1 MKRLLLSGLFIFSA
15 VFTFGQTTYYWV
27 GGTAAATGITT
38 GANWN
43 TSIDGLGSSR
53 PSSTGAT
60 DILIFDGTN
69 LGGTTP
75 ATGPATILANSS
87 ITCAQIKIT
96 NNAVINFSRPTSGTS
111 TITVSGTTGD
121 DFVVDAGSAFN
132 VPITTSG
139 SIRFAMGAVNTGRV
153 SGTMSIVSGQQFRFD
168 NTTGGA
174 SGAFVFTNGSS
185 FTTNIT
191 SASSSYAFGSGTQS
205 AEKWVVFE
213 DGAHLYYE
221 GGYSPMGGTANY
233 SAIDFKPGSVWHHRA
248 NNGTGSFLNR
258 KSFGN
263 IIVENNATLTAD
275 GPVYRINNLTVT
287 AGATFLNTLSGQT
300 AIMGNLQA
308 DGTFSTPSG
317 ANNEVILAGNST
329 QTISGSGTI
338 NVANLL
344 IADNANVV
352 MNRNVI
358 ADQGVIVN
366 GKLNFNNNQLT
377 GAGAFTATGIA
388 VPGSGTANTV
398 AGSYVLR
405 GVTGISS
412 TARGQTLTGAGLAP
426 NTILIAFSA
435 TSDSVFISQPATATA
450 TAVAISSS
458 TAGATLETANANG
471 FDPANGSA
479 ALSGNK
485 VYDDSINYV
494 INTATTVPFGIS
506 TGSTATS
513 VHTGSVI
520 VNAPVTVNSG
530 VTINEFLTLNGKM
543 TLRPGDTVRILSGAV
558 IDGNPGTANYIA
570 TDYTSPGGLQSVLR
584 YDNITGTVLLP
595 IGTVNYYLPATV
607 TPVNVSDVTAAVFEG
622 ITTTGTITGT
632 PLTPTQRQTV
642 VNAVWNLT
650 RLSGTGNADL
660 QLGWNTSLEGSSFTT
675 LPSTDI
681 GLIINNGSSWSLP
694 NGTGDNTAN
703 TVLATITAF
712 GSFGAGAI
720 PPTQPFLFNP
730 LPEKVY
736 GNPDFNGGAT
746 SLNTTQP
753 IIYSS
758 SNPSVATIVNGDIH
772 ITGAG
777 TADIT
782 ASQASDGFYA
792 AASVTRT
799 LTVNKAALTITA
811 DNKLKFEGQVNPVLT
826 ATYDGFVL
834 NETPAALLT
843 PAVIST
849 TAVTSSAPGSYPITV
864 TGATSDNYTISFV
877 SGVMTVQPKTNQ
889 TITFNAIP
897 VKTYGNADFPVG
909 ATSTN
914 TTIPLTYSSSNTS
927 VAIIVGNTIRIT
939 GAGTAIITVSQ
950 AGNAGYFPAAD
961 VQRTLTVNKVNLTV
975 RVMDTTRL
983 QGQANPVF
991 RVTYTGFVLGET
1003 ETNLSTIPVI
1013 STTAETQSAPGY
1025 YTLTPG
1031 GGVSQNYNF
1040 IYVAGRLTIYPP
1052 GGNSGQ
1058 YINAFMSGSA
1068 TLTVRV
1074 FTTEPALGDIV
1085 LWDMSGKPLARKN
1098 LYMAPGFSNADL
1110 SVALLPSGMYV
1121 VTVKGDGVNL
1131 RKTIVIIK

>member
-15 VFTFGQTTYYWV
+15 MFAVCQTTYYWV

-60 DILIFDGTN
+60 DILVFDGTN

-75 ATGPATILANSS
+75 ATGPAIILANSS
-87 ITCAQIKIT
+87 ITCAQVKVT
-96 NNAVINFSRPTSGTS
+96 NNAFINFVRATSGTS
-111 TITVSGTTGD
+111 TITVSGGTGD
-121 DFVVDAGSAFN
+121 DFVVDAGSTFA
-132 VPITTSG
+132 VPATTAG
-139 SIRFAMGAVNTGRV
+139 SMRFAMAATCTGRV
-153 SGTMSIVSGQQFRFD
+153 NGTVSIISGQQFRFD
-168 NTTGGA
+168 NTT
-174 SGAFVFTNGSS
+174 SGLSNAFVFGSGSS

-221 GGYSPMGGTANY
+221 GGYSPMGGTTAY

-248 NNGTGSFLNR
+248 NNGLGSFLSR
-258 KSFGN
+258 KSFGH
-263 IIVENNATLTAD
+263 ISVENNATLTAD

-287 AGATFLNTLSGQT
+287 AGATFLNSLSGQT
-300 AIMGNLQA
+300 AILGNLQV
-308 DGTFSTPSG
+308 DGTFSTPAG
-317 ANNEVILAGNST
+317 ANNEVILAGNTT
-329 QTISGSGTI
+329 QTISGTGTI

-344 IADNANVV
+344 ISDNANVV
-352 MNRNVI
+352 LSRNVI

-366 GKLNFNNNQLT
+366 GKLNFNTNQLT
-377 GAGAFTATGIA
+377 GAATFTASGIA
-388 VPGSGTANTV
+388 VPGAGTANTV

-412 TARGQTLTGAGLAP
+412 AARGQTLTGPGLAP
-426 NTILIAFSA
+426 NTVLIAFSA
-435 TSDSVFISQPATATA
+435 TSDSVFVSQPATATA
-450 TAVAISSS
+450 TAVAISSN
-458 TAGATLETANANG
+458 TAGATLETANTNG
-471 FDPANGSA
+471 FNPVNGSA

-485 VYDDSINYV
+485 VYNDSINYI
-494 INTATTVPFGIS
+494 INAATTVPFGIS

-513 VHTGSVI
+513 VHTGSVVI
-520 VNAPVTVNSG
+520 NAPVTVNSG

-543 TLRPGDTVRILSGAV
+543 ILRAGDTVRILTGAL
-558 IDGNPGTANYIA
+558 INGTPGATNYIA
-570 TDYTSPGGLQSVLR
+570 TDYTLPGGLQSLLR
-584 YDNITGTVLLP
+584 YDNVTGTVLLP

-607 TPVNVSDVTAAVFEG
+607 TPVNASAVTAAVFEG
-622 ITTTGTITGT
+622 ITSTGTITGT
-632 PLTPTQRQTV
+632 ALTPAQRQTV
-642 VNAVWNLT
+642 VNAVWNIN
-650 RLSGTGNADL
+650 RLSGAGNADL
-660 QLGWNTSLEGSSFTT
+660 QLGWDVALEGSSFTT

-694 NGTGDNTAN
+694 NGTGDNSAN
-703 TVLATITAF
+703 TVLATISAF

-730 LPEKVY
+730 LPDKVY

-753 IIYSS
+753 IIYTS
-758 SNPSVATIVNGDIH
+758 SNPAVATIVSGDIH

-782 ASQASDGFYA
+782 ASQASDGFYP

-799 LTVNKAALTITA
+799 LTVSKAALTITA

-826 ATYDGFVL
+826 ATYTGFVL
-834 NETPAALLT
+834 GETPTALLT
-843 PAVIST
+843 PAVLAT
-849 TAVTSSAPGSYPITV
+849 TAVTASAPGTYPITV
-864 TGATSDNYTISFV
+864 SGATSNNYTITFV
-877 SGVMTVQPKTNQ
+877 PGVMTVQPKTNQ
-889 TITFNAIP
+889 TITFNTIP

-914 TTIPLTYSSSNTS
+914 NTIPLTYSSSNTS
-927 VAIIVGNTIRIT
+927 VAVIVGNTIRIT
-939 GAGTAIITVSQ
+939 GAGTAVITVSQ
-950 AGNAGYFPAAD
+950 AGNEGYFPAAD
-961 VQRTLTVNKVNLTV
+961 VQRTLTVNKVNLTI
-975 RVMDTTRL
+975 RVMDTTKV

-1003 ETNLSTIPVI
+1003 VANLTTAPAIA
-1013 STTAETQSAPGY
+1013 TTAETVSAPGY

-1031 GGVSQNYNF
+1031 GAVSQNYNF
-1040 IYVAGRLTIYPP
+1040 IYVTGRLTIYPP
-1052 GGNSGQ
+1052 GGNTGQ
-1058 YINAFMSGSA
+1058 YINAFMSGSG

-1098 LYMAPGFSNADL
+1098 LYMAPGFSSADL

-1121 VTVKGDGVNL
+1121 VTVKGQGVDL

>member
-15 VFTFGQTTYYWV
+15 IFTFGQTTYYWV

-38 GANWN
+38 GTNWN
-43 TSIDGLGSSR
+43 TSIDGLGSTR

-60 DILIFDGTN
+60 DILVFDGTN

-87 ITCAQIKIT
+87 ITCAQFIVT
-96 NNAVINFSRPTSGTS
+96 NNATINFVRASSGTS
-111 TITVSGTTGD
+111 TITVSGGAGD
-121 DFVVDAGSAFN
+121 DFVVNAGSVFA
-132 VPITTSG
+132 VPATTAG
-139 SIRFAMGAVNTGRV
+139 SIRFAMAASSSGRV
-153 SGTMSIVSGQQFRFD
+153 NGTVSIISGQQFRFD

-174 SGAFVFTNGSS
+174 TNAFVFGNGSS

-191 SASSSYAFGSGTQS
+191 SASSSYAFGSATQS

-221 GGYSPMGGTANY
+221 GGYSPMGGTAAY

-248 NNGTGSFLNR
+248 NNGLGSFLSR
-258 KSFGN
+258 KSFGH
-263 IIVENNATLTAD
+263 ISVENNATLTAD
-275 GPVYRINNLTVT
+275 GPVYRINNLTVA
-287 AGATFLNTLSGQT
+287 AGATFLNSLSGQT
-300 AIMGNLQA
+300 AIMGNLQV
-308 DGTFSTPSG
+308 DGTFSTPAG
-317 ANNEVILAGNST
+317 ANNEVILAGNAT
-329 QTISGSGTI
+329 QTISGSGSI
-338 NVANLL
+338 NMANLL
-344 IADNANVV
+344 VADQSDVV
-352 MNRNVI
+352 LNRSIVT
-358 ADQGVIVN
+358 DQGVVVN

-377 GAGAFTATGIA
+377 GAAGFTASGMAI
-388 VPGSGTANTV
+388 PGAGTANTV

-412 TARGQTLTGAGLAP
+412 AARGQTLTGAGLAP
-426 NTILIAFSA
+426 STVLIAFSA
-435 TSDSVFISQPATATA
+435 TSDSVFISQPATASA
-450 TAVAISSS
+450 TAVAITST

-471 FDPANGSA
+471 FDPVNGSA
-479 ALSGNK
+479 AVSGTKLYN
-485 VYDDSINYV
+485 DSINYI
-494 INTATTVPFGIS
+494 INAATATPFGIS

-513 VHTGSVI
+513 VQTGKVVI
-520 VNAPVTVNSG
+520 NAPVTVNSG
-530 VTINEFLTLNGKM
+530 LTINEYLTLNGKM
-543 TLRPGDTVRILSGAV
+543 TLRAGDTVRILTGAS
-558 IDGNPGTANYIA
+558 INGSPGVSNYIA
-570 TDYTSPGGLQSVLR
+570 TDYNTTSGLQSLLR

-595 IGTVNYYLPATV
+595 VGTVNYYLPATV
-607 TPVNVSDVTAAVFEG
+607 TPITASAITASVFEG
-622 ITTTGTITGT
+622 ITSTGTITGT
-632 PLTPTQRQTV
+632 PLTSTQRQTV
-642 VNAVWNLT
+642 VNAVWNMN
-650 RLSGTGNADL
+650 RLSGTGNADI
-660 QLGWNTSLEGSSFTT
+660 QLGWNTALEGSSFTT
-675 LPSTDI
+675 LPSSDI

-703 TVLATITAF
+703 TVLATVSAF

-746 SLNTTQP
+746 SLNTTHP

-758 SNPSVATIVNGDIH
+758 SNPAVATIVNGDIH

-792 AASVTRT
+792 AASITRT
-799 LTVNKAALTITA
+799 LTVNKASLTITA

-826 ATYDGFVL
+826 ATYSGFVL
-834 NETPAALLT
+834 SETPAVLLT
-843 PAVIST
+843 PAVLTT
-849 TAVTSSAPGSYPITV
+849 TAVTTSAPGTYPITV
-864 TGATSDNYTISFV
+864 NGATSNNYTISFV
-877 SGVMTVQPKTNQ
+877 NGVMTVQPKTNQ
-889 TITFNAIP
+889 TITFPSIP

-939 GAGTAIITVSQ
+939 GAGTAVITVSQ
-950 AGNAGYFPAAD
+950 AGNEGYFPAAD

-975 RVMDTTRL
+975 RVMDTTKI

-991 RVTYTGFVLGET
+991 RITYTGFVLGET
-1003 ETNLSTIPVI
+1003 AANLTTAPTIV
-1013 STTAETQSAPGY
+1013 TTAETVSAPGY

-1031 GGVSQNYNF
+1031 SGVSQNYTF
-1040 IYVAGRLTIYPP
+1040 IYVTGRLTIYPP
-1052 GGNSGQ
+1052 GGNFGQ

-1110 SVALLPSGMYV
+1110 NVALLPSGTYV
-1121 VTVKGDGVNL
+1121 VTVKGQGVKL

>member
-1 MKRLLLSGLFIFSA
+1 MKRLLLSVLFIFS
-15 VFTFGQTTYYWV
+15 VTFVIGQTTYYWV

-38 GANWN
+38 GSNWN
-43 TSIDGLGSSR
+43 TSIDGLGSTR

-69 LGGTTP
+69 LGGTSP

-87 ITCAQIKIT
+87 ITCAQFIVT
-96 NNAVINFSRPTSGTS
+96 NNATINFVRPTSGTS
-111 TITVSGTTGD
+111 TITVSGGAGD
-121 DFVVDAGSAFN
+121 DFVVTAGSVFA
-132 VPITTSG
+132 VPVTTSG
-139 SIRFAMGAVNTGRV
+139 SMRFAMAATSSGRV
-153 SGTMSIVSGQQFRFD
+153 DGTISILTGQQFRFD

-174 SGAFVFTNGSS
+174 TNAFIFGSGSAFTC
-185 FTTNIT
+185 NIT

-221 GGYSPMGGTANY
+221 GGYSPMGSTAAY
-233 SAIDFKPGSVWHHRA
+233 LAIDFKPGSVWHHRA
-248 NNGTGSFLNR
+248 NNGVGSFFNR
-258 KSFGN
+258 KSFGHV
-263 IIVENNATLTAD
+263 IVENNATLTLD

-287 AGATFLNTLSGQT
+287 AGATFLNSLSGQT
-300 AIMGNLQA
+300 AIMGNLQV
-308 DGTFSTPSG
+308 DGTFSTPAG
-317 ANNEVILAGNST
+317 ANNEVLLAGNAT

-338 NVANLL
+338 NMANLL
-344 IADNANVV
+344 VADQSTIVL
-352 MNRNVI
+352 NRGIV

-366 GKLNFNNNQLT
+366 GKLNFNNHQLT
-377 GAGAFTATGIA
+377 GAAAFTATGIV
-388 VPGSGTANTV
+388 VPGAGTANTV

-412 TARGQTLTGAGLAP
+412 AARGQTLSGPGLAP

-435 TSDSVFISQPATATA
+435 SNDSVFISKPATATA
-450 TAVAISSS
+450 TAVAITST
-458 TAGATLETANANG
+458 TAGATLETANVNG
-471 FDPANGSA
+471 FDPVNGSA
-479 ALSGNK
+479 AVIGTKLYN
-485 VYDDSINYV
+485 DSINYI
-494 INTATTVPFGIS
+494 INAATTTPFGVS

-513 VHTGSVI
+513 VHTGTVVI
-520 VNAPVTVNSG
+520 NAPVTVNKG
-530 VTINEFLTLNGKM
+530 LTVNEFLTLNGKM
-543 TLRPGDTVRILSGAV
+543 TLRAGDTVRILTGAF
-558 IDGNPGTANYIA
+558 INGTPGVSNYIA
-570 TDYTSPGGLQSVLR
+570 TDYNTTSGLQSLVR
-584 YDNITGTVLLP
+584 YDNVTGTVLLP
-595 IGTVNYYLPATV
+595 VGTVNYYLPATV
-607 TPVNVSDVTAAVFEG
+607 TPIAASAITASVFEG
-622 ITTTGTITGT
+622 ITSTGTITGT
-632 PLTPTQRQTV
+632 PLTSTQRQTV
-642 VNAVWNLT
+642 VNAVWNIN
-650 RLSGTGNADL
+650 RLSGTGNADI
-660 QLGWNTSLEGSSFTT
+660 QLGWNTALEGSSFTT
-675 LPSTDI
+675 LPSSDI

-694 NGTGDNTAN
+694 SGTGDNTAN
-703 TVLATITAF
+703 IVVATISAF

-758 SNPSVATIVNGDIH
+758 SNPAVATIVNGDIR

-826 ATYDGFVL
+826 ATYSGFVL
-834 NETPAALLT
+834 NETPAVLLT
-843 PAVIST
+843 PAVLTT
-849 TAVTSSAPGSYPITV
+849 TAVTTSAPGTYPITV
-864 TGATSDNYTISFV
+864 NGATSTNYTISFV
-877 SGVMTVQPKTNQ
+877 NGVMTVQPKTNQ
-889 TITFNAIP
+889 TITFPAIT
-897 VKTYGNADFPVG
+897 VKSYGNADFPVG

-939 GAGTAIITVSQ
+939 GAGTAVITVSQ
-950 AGNAGYFPAAD
+950 AGNEGYFPAAD

-975 RVMDTTRL
+975 RVMDTTKI

-1003 ETNLSTIPVI
+1003 ATNLSTVPVI
-1013 STTAETQSAPGY
+1013 STAAETISAPGY

-1040 IYVAGRLTIYPP
+1040 IYVTGRLTIFPP
-1052 GGNSGQ
+1052 GGNSSP
-1058 YINAFMSGSA
+1058 YINAFMSNSS

-1074 FTTEPALGDIV
+1074 FSVEPALGDIV

-1110 SVALLPSGMYV
+1110 PVSLLPSGIYV
-1121 VTVKGDGVNL
+1121 VTVKGEGVNL
-1131 RKTIVIIK
+1131 KKTIAIIK

>member
-15 VFTFGQTTYYWV
+15 MYAIGQTTYYWV

-38 GANWN
+38 GTNWN

-60 DILIFDGTN
+60 DILVFDGTN

-75 ATGPATILANSS
+75 ATGPANILANSS
-87 ITCAQIKIT
+87 ITCAQVRVT
-96 NNAVINFSRPTSGTS
+96 NNAVINFLRPTSGTS

-132 VPITTSG
+132 VPNTTSG
-139 SIRFAMGAVNTGRV
+139 SIRFAMAAANSGRV
-153 SGTMSIVSGQQFRFD
+153 SGTMSIVTGQQFRFD

-174 SGAFVFTNGSS
+174 TGAFVFTSGSS

-213 DGAHLYYE
+213 DGAHLYYD

-287 AGATFLNTLSGQT
+287 DGAAFLNYLSGQT
-300 AIMGNLQA
+300 AIMGNLQV
-308 DGTFSTPSG
+308 DGTFSTPTG
-317 ANNEVILAGNST
+317 ANNELILAGNT
-329 QTISGSGTI
+329 QQTISGTGTI

-344 IADNANVV
+344 IADNANVL
-352 MNRNVI
+352 MNRNII
-358 ADQGVIVN
+358 ADQGVVVN
-366 GKLNFNNNQLT
+366 GKLNFTTNQLT
-377 GAGAFTATGIA
+377 GAATFTASGIA
-388 VPGSGTANTV
+388 VPETGTANTV
-398 AGSYVLR
+398 TGSYVLR

-412 TARGQTLTGAGLAP
+412 AARGQTLSGPGLAP

-450 TAVAISSS
+450 TVVAISSS
-458 TAGATLETANANG
+458 TSGATLETANANG
-471 FDPANGSA
+471 FDPVSGSA
-479 ALSGNK
+479 ALGGNK
-485 VYDDSINYV
+485 VYNDSINYI
-494 INTATTVPFGIS
+494 INAATTVPFGIS

-513 VHTGSVI
+513 VHTGSVV

-543 TLRPGDTVRILSGAV
+543 TLRAGDTVRILTGAL
-558 IDGNPGTANYIA
+558 INGTPGATNYIA
-570 TDYTSPGGLQSVLR
+570 TEYTLPGGLQSLLR
-584 YDNITGTVLLP
+584 YDNVTGTVLLP

-607 TPVNVSDVTAAVFEG
+607 TPVNASALTAAVFEG
-622 ITTTGTITGT
+622 ITSTGTITGT
-632 PLTPTQRQTV
+632 ALTPAQRQTV
-642 VNAVWNLT
+642 VNAVWNIN
-650 RLSGTGNADL
+650 RLSGAGNADL
-660 QLGWNTSLEGSSFTT
+660 QLGWDVALEGSSFTT

-694 NGTGDNTAN
+694 NGTGDNSVN
-703 TVLATITAF
+703 TVLATISAF

-758 SNPSVATIVNGDIH
+758 SNPAVATIVNGDIH

-777 TADIT
+777 TTDIT

-792 AASVTRT
+792 AASVTRI

-811 DNKLKFEGQVNPVLT
+811 DNKLKFEGQANPVLT
-826 ATYDGFVL
+826 ATYSGFVL
-834 NETPAALLT
+834 NETPTVLLT
-843 PAVIST
+843 PVVLTT
-849 TAVTSSAPGSYPITV
+849 TAVTASAPGTYPITV
-864 TGATSDNYTISFV
+864 SGATSDNYTITFV
-877 SGVMTVQPKTNQ
+877 EGVMTVQPKTNQ
-889 TITFNAIP
+889 AITFNTIP
-897 VKTYGNADFPVG
+897 VKTYGNADFPIG

-914 TTIPLTYSSSNTS
+914 NTIPLTYSSNNTS

-939 GAGTAIITVSQ
+939 GAGTAVITVSQ
-950 AGNAGYFPAAD
+950 AGNEGYFPATD

-975 RVMDTTRL
+975 RVMDTTKI

-1003 ETNLSTIPVI
+1003 AANLATAPAIA
-1013 STTAETQSAPGY
+1013 TTAETVSAPGY

-1031 GGVSQNYNF
+1031 GAVSQNYNF

-1052 GGNSGQ
+1052 GGNTGQ

-1098 LYMAPGFSNADL
+1098 LYMAPGFSNGDL

-1121 VTVKGDGVNL
+1121 VTVKGQGVEL
-1131 RKTIVIIK
+1131 RKSIVIIK